1 MYVNS
6 SRLRCFLSRQ
16 LRIGLSSLGGFL
28 SKQLRNWPDQPA
40 RFFFFV
46 LVFVVFFFFFFLLFF
61 EQTIED

>member
-40 RFFFFV
+40 RFFFLFW
-46 LVFVVFFFFFFLLFF
+46 FFFFFFFFFLLLFF